1 MQPEVKVRV
10 LEDQRAVYGDHE
22 MRLLE
27 AISRRGTLSDGANA
41 LGLSYRSA
49 WGKIKAM
56 EAALGTRLVES
67 TVGGSGGGSS
77 RLTEPAQR
85 LLARYVRFRTALGE
99 YAQQEFER
107 CFGFETV
114 GHPQTPAKGP
124 APSVIENGVSM
135 GAEEDV

>member
-1 MQPEVKVRV
+1 MTAMQPEVKVRV
-10 LEDQRAVYGDHE
+10 LEDERAVYGDRE

-27 AISRRGTLSDGANA
+27 AIARQGTLSDSATA

-85 LLARYVRFRTALGE
+85 LLAQYVRFRTALGE

-107 CFGFETV
+107 CFGEEEE
-114 GHPQTPAKGP
+114 PA
-124 APSVIENGVSM
+124 
-135 GAEEDV
+135 

>member
-1 MQPEVKVRV
+1 MTTMQPEVKVRV

-27 AISRRGTLSDGANA
+27 AIGRQGTLSDGATA

-67 TVGGSGGGSS
+67 TVGGRGGGSS

-85 LLARYVRFRTALGE
+85 LLAQYVRFRTALGE
-99 YAQQEFER
+99 YAQKEFER
-107 CFGFETV
+107 CFYVEPG
-114 GHPQTPAKGP
+114 GHPQAPAKGP
-124 APSVIENGVSM
+124 ALGLRQPL
-135 GAEEDV
+135 AQEERV

>member
-1 MQPEVKVRV
+1 MTAMQPELKVRV

-27 AISRRGTLSDGANA
+27 AIALQGTLSDGATA

-67 TVGGSGGGSS
+67 TVGGNGGGSS
-77 RLTEPAQR
+77 RLTETAQR
-85 LLARYVRFRTALGE
+85 LLGQYVRFRTALGE

-107 CFGFETV
+107 CFR
-114 GHPQTPAKGP
+114 
-124 APSVIENGVSM
+124 
-135 GAEEDV
+135 AEPDDNATEESA